1 MSVLLLAPSRTIG
14 EAVITTLRAQGDEVR
29 VVEADPGLADRW
41 RKLGA
46 YVASGPADD
55 ADLVERAAQSCR
67 TLVFFD
73 VADED
78 APVIQSTL
86 AAIAST
92 TVDRVIVSSTESA
105 SRCVDLLRSQ
115 RLDYIFLRVRRN
127 TLLRRSAP
135 IPAAVAEAIDA
146 ADDLAGS
153 PRLELDLSNPA
164 GARAL
169 GLGLG

>member
-1 MSVLLLAPSRTIG
+1 
-14 EAVITTLRAQGDEVR
+14 
-29 VVEADPGLADRW
+29 
-41 RKLGA
+41 
-46 YVASGPADD
+46 
-55 ADLVERAAQSCR
+55 
-67 TLVFFD
+67 
-73 VADED
+73 
-78 APVIQSTL
+78 
-86 AAIAST
+86 
-92 TVDRVIVSSTESA
+92 
-105 SRCVDLLRSQ
+105 VDLLRSQ

-153 PRLELDLSNPA
+153 PRLELDLSDPA